1 MSVSGTMRAVAAIG
15 EEHWEQVY
23 RSRRPDE
30 VSWYE
35 ASPDVSLR
43 LVASLA
49 PDPVAFVDVG
59 GGASLLADRLVA
71 ADWTDLTVLDVSG
84 RALDLVRRRLAA
96 RAAAVTLVRADVLDW
111 QPDRTFDLWHDRAVF
126 HFLTAAGARSRYLR
140 TAELAIPPGGAVVVA
155 TFAPDGPPRCSG
167 LAVRRYDVDGLRAEL
182 GDRFE
187 LVHGERVE
195 HVTPGGAT
203 QPFTWVVARRR

>member
-1 MSVSGTMRAVAAIG
+1 MRPVAATG

-43 LVASLA
+43 LVASVA
-49 PDPVAFVDVG
+49 PDPVAIIDVG
-59 GGASLLADRLVA
+59 GGTSSLADRLVA
-71 ADWTDLTVLDVSG
+71 AGWTDLTVLDVSG
-84 RALDLVRRRLAA
+84 QALDVLRRRLATGSTA
-96 RAAAVTLVRADVLDW
+96 ITLVRADVLDW
-111 QPDRTFDLWHDRAVF
+111 RPDRTFDVWHDRAVF
-126 HFLTAAGARSRYLR
+126 HFLTSADARSRYLR
-140 TAELAIPPGGAVVVA
+140 TAERAVPPGGAVVVA
-155 TFAPDGPPRCSG
+155 TFAPDGPERCSG
-167 LAVRRYDVDGLRAEL
+167 LPVCRYDQEGLVAQL
-182 GDRFE
+182 GDAFE
-187 LVHGERVE
+187 VVHGERVE